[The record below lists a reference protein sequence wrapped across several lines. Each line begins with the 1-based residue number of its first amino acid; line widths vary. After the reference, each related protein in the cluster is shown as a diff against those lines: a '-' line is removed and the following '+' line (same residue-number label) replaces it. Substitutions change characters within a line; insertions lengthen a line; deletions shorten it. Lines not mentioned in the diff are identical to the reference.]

1 MKLYCFFKVTSS
13 PSGNNPKVH
22 RTVCA
27 MLVGVDLGWQTCDGG
42 QMADIETLQ
51 LLVFNLAIISLHGI
65 HW

>member
-1 MKLYCFFKVTSS
+1 
-13 PSGNNPKVH
+13 
-22 RTVCA
+22 